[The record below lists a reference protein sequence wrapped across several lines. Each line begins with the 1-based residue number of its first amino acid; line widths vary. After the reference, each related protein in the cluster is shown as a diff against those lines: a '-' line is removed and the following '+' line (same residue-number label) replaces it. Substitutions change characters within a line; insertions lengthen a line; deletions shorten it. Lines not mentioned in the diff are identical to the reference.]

1 MLSTYM
7 SIFASAVYVHPA
19 ELIHLQRKHQ
29 NLFYFTVELFSA
41 SGSSYEMERKTAR
54 NINHVINFSGL
65 VATTLN
71 YYMLSP
77 LVALLDG
84 QLL

>member
-1 MLSTYM
+1 M
-7 SIFASAVYVHPA
+7 
-19 ELIHLQRKHQ
+19 K
-29 NLFYFTVELFSA
+29 
-41 SGSSYEMERKTAR
+41 RKTAR
-54 NINHVINFSGL
+54 NINHAINFSVL
-65 VATTLN
+65 VATIN